1 MSRATVPARSPRGGQ
16 SKCRRWNTAVTV
28 VPLPRVLSISRLPP
42 VCSAAMRYSGR
53 PRPTFRVV
61 RVVVKGSLRNHA
73 VTDLQGRYSIRV
85 PSSTDTLQFTYLGY
99 KPLERVVGSRTRLDV
114 EMLSE
119 SQQVDAVVVTAL
131 GLTRKEKSLGYAV
144 STVGSE
150 DLNNTVTNNWLNG
163 MAGKVAGLNF
173 DTSSAG
179 PGGSIRVTLRGEGS
193 LA

>member
-1 MSRATVPARSPRGGQ
+1 MVEG
-16 SKCRRWNTAVTV
+16 TV
-28 VPLPRVLSISRLPP
+28 VGREGSQAAVPLVG
-42 VCSAAMRYSGR
+42 VA
-53 PRPTFRVV
+53 
-61 RVVVKGSLRNHA
+61 VVVKGSLRNHA

-173 DTSSAG
+173 VGRSRRIDSRDAA
-179 PGGSIRVTLRGEGS
+179 RRGVVG
-193 LA
+193 L